1 MRGKKAVLYVGYVIV
16 TALFVAGIVLLFF
29 SRNKNESG
37 RPKMTIGA
45 SYMTMNNPY
54 FEVINEEI
62 KAVVESKGDVLET
75 RDSGMDAKVQ
85 AKQVE
90 SFIDEQVDCILINAV
105 DWKRIGPSLKKAKK
119 AGIPVIAVDTLVY
132 NQSLVDGT
140 VVSNNYEAGQQCAED
155 LMKRRKSGKILFLV
169 QSENKSA
176 IDRIKG
182 FKETLEKAGWQ
193 YENAGE
199 LECKGQLELSQPLVE
214 QVLNKTKDIDVVMAL
229 NDPSA
234 MGAMA
239 ALDAEHMLSDVLV
252 YGADG
257 SPEAKTM
264 IYEGRMTATSAQSP
278 RTTGKKTV
286 EMLYKILDGKTVEK
300 QSIVSVSLITK
311 NNIDEYSLS
320 GWQ

>member
-1 MRGKKAVLYVGYVIV
+1 MRGRKVILYAGYVIV
-16 TALFVAGIVLLFF
+16 AALFAISTMLLFF
-29 SRNKNESG
+29 SRNKNEDG
-37 RPKMTIGA
+37 KPIKTIGA
-45 SYMTMNNPY
+45 LYMTMNNPY
-54 FEVINEEI
+54 FEVINEEV
-62 KAVVESKGDVLET
+62 KAVVESRGDVLET
-75 RDSGMDAKVQ
+75 RDSAMDAKVQ

-90 SFIDEQVDCILINAV
+90 RFIKEKVDCILINAV
-105 DWKRIGPSLKKAKK
+105 DWKNIGASLEKAKK

-140 VVSNNYEAGQQCAED
+140 VISNNYEAGQQCAQD

-182 FKETLEKAGWQ
+182 FKETLEKADWK
-193 YENAGE
+193 YEDVGD
-199 LECKGQLELSQPLVE
+199 LECKGQLEVAQPLVE
-214 QVLNKTKDIDVVMAL
+214 NVLNKTKDIDVVMAL

-234 MGAMA
+234 MGATA
-239 ALDAEHMLSDVLV
+239 ALDAQHMLSEVLV

-264 IYEGRMTATSAQSP
+264 IYENRMTATSAQSP
-278 RTTGKKTV
+278 QMTGKKTV
-286 EMLYKILDGKTVEK
+286 EMLYKILAGKPVES
-300 QSIVSVSLITK
+300 QYIVPVRLITRD
-311 NNIDEYSLS
+311 NVEDYSLS

>member
-1 MRGKKAVLYVGYVIV
+1 M
-16 TALFVAGIVLLFF
+16 
-29 SRNKNESG
+29 
-37 RPKMTIGA
+37 
-45 SYMTMNNPY
+45 
-54 FEVINEEI
+54 
-62 KAVVESKGDVLET
+62 LET
-75 RDSGMDAKVQ
+75 RDSAMDAKVQ

-90 SFIDEQVDCILINAV
+90 RFIEEKVDCILINAV
-105 DWKRIGPSLKKAKK
+105 DWKNIGASLEKAKK

-140 VVSNNYEAGQQCAED
+140 VISDNYEAGQQCAQD

-182 FKETLEKAGWQ
+182 FKETLEKAGWK
-193 YENAGE
+193 YEDVGD
-199 LECKGQLELSQPLVE
+199 LECKGQLEVAQPLVE
-214 QVLNKTKDIDVVMAL
+214 NVLNKTKDIDVVMAL

-239 ALDAEHMLSDVLV
+239 ALDAQHMLSEVLV

-264 IYEGRMTATSAQSP
+264 IYENRMTATSAQSP
-278 RTTGKKTV
+278 QMTGKKTV
-286 EMLYKILDGKTVEK
+286 EMLYNILDGKTAEK
-300 QSIVSVSLITK
+300 QFTVPVTLITK
-311 NNIDEYSLS
+311 DNVDEYSLS